1 MVRAIQ
7 FDRFGGPEVL
17 QYREVAVPEPGAGQ
31 ARVKH
36 TAVGVNFID
45 VYHRTGLYPLALPS
59 GLGSEAVGV
68 VVPTGAGVTHVK
80 PGDRVAYN
88 AAGSLGSYS
97 EERLV
102 DARWLVK
109 LPRGID
115 DRAGAA
121 MMLKGLTAWYLLDR
135 SYKVARGD
143 TILLYAAAGGV
154 GLIAAQWAR
163 HLGARVIG
171 IVGTEEKRALAIEH
185 GCEHVLLAS
194 DDIRARVRAL
204 TDGRGVPVVYDS
216 VGKDTFVQSLD
227 CLRTHGLLVS
237 FGNASGPVAPFS
249 LLELTKRGSLYVT
262 RPTLGDFI
270 RERADLEAGCAELF
284 GLVERGVIKI
294 EVNQTYA
301 LADAASAHRDLEAR
315 RTTGSTV
322 LLP

>member
-45 VYHRTGLYPLALPS
+45 IYHRTGLYPLPLPS
-59 GLGSEAVGV
+59 GLGSEAAGV
-68 VVPTGAGVTHVK
+68 VVATGTGVTHVR

-109 LPRGID
+109 LPRAID

-121 MMLKGLTAWYLLDR
+121 MMLKGLTAWYLLNR
-135 SYKVARGD
+135 SYKVERGD
-143 TILLYAAAGGV
+143 SILLYAAAGGV

-163 HLGARVIG
+163 HLGAHVIG
-171 IVGTEEKRALAIEH
+171 IVSTEDKRELALAH

-216 VGKDTFVQSLD
+216 VGRDTLYQSLD

-237 FGNASGPVAPFS
+237 FGNSSGMVEPFP
-249 LLELTKRGSLYVT
+249 LHELTKRGSLYVT

-270 RERADLEAGCAELF
+270 RERADLEAGSSELF
-284 GLVERGVIKI
+284 GLVERGVIRI

-301 LADAASAHRDLEAR
+301 LADAASAHRDLAAR

>member
-17 QYREVAVPEPGAGQ
+17 EYREVGLGEPGAGQ

-59 GLGSEAVGV
+59 GLGSEAAGV
-68 VVPTGAGVTHVK
+68 VVATGAGVTHVK

-109 LPRGID
+109 LPRAID

-121 MMLKGLTAWYLLDR
+121 MMLKGLTAWYLLNR
-135 SYKVARGD
+135 SYRSQRGD
-143 TILLYAAAGGV
+143 SILLYAAAGGV

-163 HLGARVIG
+163 HLGAHVIG
-171 IVGTEEKRALAIEH
+171 IVSTEEKRALAIEH

-204 TDGRGVPVVYDS
+204 TDGAACRSCTTRSAATRSFNRSTAADAWAS
-216 VGKDTFVQSLD
+216 
-227 CLRTHGLLVS
+227 VS
-237 FGNASGPVAPFS
+237 FGNASGPVRAVLAPRAHEARVS
-249 LLELTKRGSLYVT
+249 LRHATHARRLHPRASRSRDRLRGAV
-262 RPTLGDFI
+262 
-270 RERADLEAGCAELF
+270 RARRARRDQDRGQSDLRARG
-284 GLVERGVIKI
+284 RGVR
-294 EVNQTYA
+294 A
-301 LADAASAHRDLEAR
+301 PRSRGAAHNA
-315 RTTGSTV
+315 STV

>member
-17 QYREVAVPEPGAGQ
+17 QYREVAVPGPGAGQ

-59 GLGSEAVGV
+59 GLGSEAAGV
-68 VVPTGAGVTHVK
+68 VVATGAGVTHVK

-88 AAGSLGSYS
+88 AAGSLGAYS

-135 SYKVARGD
+135 
-143 TILLYAAAGGV
+143 TAGGV

-171 IVGTEEKRALAIEH
+171 IVSTEEKRALGSEH

-194 DDIRARVRAL
+194 D
-204 TDGRGVPVVYDS
+204 
-216 VGKDTFVQSLD
+216 
-227 CLRTHGLLVS
+227 
-237 FGNASGPVAPFS
+237 
-249 LLELTKRGSLYVT
+249 
-262 RPTLGDFI
+262 
-270 RERADLEAGCAELF
+270 
-284 GLVERGVIKI
+284 
-294 EVNQTYA
+294 
-301 LADAASAHRDLEAR
+301 
-315 RTTGSTV
+315 
-322 LLP
+322 

>member
-1 MVRAIQ
+1 MVQAIQ
-7 FDRFGGPEVL
+7 IDRFGGPEVL
-17 QYREVAVPEPGAGQ
+17 EYRDVKVPEPSAGQ

-45 VYHRTGLYPLALPS
+45 VYHRTGLYPLPLPS
-59 GLGSEAVGV
+59 GLGSEAAGV
-68 VVPTGAGVTHVK
+68 VVATGAGVTHVK
-80 PGDRVAYN
+80 RGDRVAYN

-97 EERLV
+97 DERLV

-109 LPRGID
+109 LPSAID

-121 MMLKGLTAWYLLDR
+121 MMLKGLTAWYLLNR
-135 SYKVARGD
+135 SYQVQRGD
-143 TILLYAAAGGV
+143 SILLYAAAGGV

-163 HLGARVIG
+163 HLGAHVIG
-171 IVGTEEKRALAIEH
+171 IVSTEDKRALALEH
-185 GCEHVLLAS
+185 GCEHVLLAG

-216 VGKDTFVQSLD
+216 VGRDTLYQSLD

-237 FGNASGPVAPFS
+237 FGNSSGMVEPFP
-249 LLELTKRGSLYVT
+249 LHELTKRGSLYVT

-270 RERADLEAGCAELF
+270 RERADLEAGSSQLF
-284 GLVERGVIKI
+284 GLVERGVIRI

>member
-36 TAVGVNFID
+36 TAVGVEL
-45 VYHRTGLYPLALPS
+45 HRRLSPHGLYPLPLPS
-59 GLGSEAVGV
+59 GLGSEAAGV
-68 VVPTGAGVTHVK
+68 VVATGAGVTHVK
-80 PGDRVAYN
+80 VGDRVAYN

-109 LPRGID
+109 LPSAID

-121 MMLKGLTAWYLLDR
+121 MMLKGLTAWYLLNR

-143 TILLYAAAGGV
+143 SILLYAAAGGV

-163 HLGARVIG
+163 HLGAHVIG
-171 IVGTEEKRALAIEH
+171 IVSTEDKRALALEH
-185 GCEHVLLAS
+185 GCEHVLLAG

-216 VGKDTFVQSLD
+216 VGRDTFVQSLD

-237 FGNASGPVAPFS
+237 FGNASGTGGPVLAPGAHEARLAVLSRARRSATSFAS
-249 LLELTKRGSLYVT
+249 
-262 RPTLGDFI
+262 
-270 RERADLEAGCAELF
+270 ER
-284 GLVERGVIKI
+284 I
-294 EVNQTYA
+294 YA
-301 LADAASAHRDLEAR
+301 TAAASCS
-315 RTTGSTV
+315 GSSSAA
-322 LLP
+322 